1 MAFRSCVGIVSLTPA
16 RHYTG
21 FVTAPNSGSRPCDAY
36 RFDSFEVQVRAGVVY
51 KAGDRLHLQE
61 LPFQML
67 LILLERPGV
76 LVTREELGRRLWG
89 QTFVEV
95 DKGLYVVAAKLRE
108 ALGDD
113 ATRPRFIKT
122 ISGQG
127 YCFIGDVTPGFEA
140 ASESLAE
147 AVPPEPLGET
157 KPDAQRRVWHIATGC
172 LLAVVAT
179 AVLGAY
185 TYRFLHRP
193 VANER
198 DRIVVGG
205 FTNNTGN
212 PDLDNTLPFAMLLK
226 LQESPYLSL
235 IPDQNFR
242 HLVKNPDTAPLQDK
256 LHACVSVGGQLLL
269 DGQILAFSHGYRILL
284 MARRCAGGQL
294 LTTEEAE
301 SDSQPAILSAL
312 DRATEKMRRR
322 LGEPDSSLRKFNVP
336 VTQVTTASLAA
347 LKVFTLG
354 EEKRLL
360 GLYPESIAN
369 YKLAIDLDP
378 QFALAY
384 AHLGADYSNMRQ
396 PSLGREYYRKA
407 FDLRDRTT
415 DRERLYIITHYYA
428 LATGEIGRAIED
440 YDLWRTIYPR
450 DFVPTNNLAV
460 EYLEIGQPQKAVEFA
475 RKAIQLNPTSQ
486 LAYGNLAEAYART
499 GDFADENVLCR
510 DPAHA
515 EDDFVGFHNACF
527 AAAFAQHDEPGME
540 RQLKWAHGKPYES
553 MLLSDMAWIA
563 ASRGRISEARRLL
576 AQAKQNALQNNL
588 AELAADLLLDSAN
601 LEADLGLVHEAR
613 EDVQTSLALASG
625 YASEQGMAAL
635 ALARAG
641 DIPRAEAESSRASS
655 QAPLDTILNLAILAS
670 VRAALDLQR
679 HDSKGA
685 IKSLEEA
692 RPFDFCASIGP
703 APAYYR
709 GLAYIQDNQPQQAI
723 RELQRVLDHR
733 LLTAFPVYD
742 ALTQLKLG
750 RAYQM
755 IGDQVHAAQAY
766 REAASI
772 WRDADPG
779 LPPLQEIRVYQ
790 RDLTARRGNIGA
802 GQSPDVIAV
811 GSEHSPHPQTSEARV
826 H

>member
-1 MAFRSCVGIVSLTPA
+1 
-16 RHYTG
+16 
-21 FVTAPNSGSRPCDAY
+21 
-36 RFDSFEVQVRAGVVY
+36 
-51 KAGDRLHLQE
+51 
-61 LPFQML
+61 ML
-67 LILLERPGV
+67 LILLHRPGV
-76 LVTREELGRRLWG
+76 IVTREELGHRLWG
-89 QTFVEV
+89 ETFVEV

-127 YCFIGDVTPGFEA
+127 YCFIGDVTPSFEA
-140 ASESLAE
+140 ASEPLAE

-157 KPDAQRRVWHIATGC
+157 KPDSQGRVGYIATGI
-172 LLAVVAT
+172 LLAVIAT

-185 TYRFLHRP
+185 TYRFLRRP
-193 VANER
+193 LANER
-198 DRIVVGG
+198 DRVVVGG
-205 FTNNTGN
+205 FRNNTGN
-212 PDLDNTLPFAMLLK
+212 PDLDNTLPFAMQLK
-226 LQESPYLSL
+226 LQESPYLTL

-242 HLVKNPDTAPLQDK
+242 HFVKDPDTAPLQDQ

-284 MARRCAGGQL
+284 MARRCADGQL
-294 LTTEEAE
+294 LTTQEAE
-301 SDSQPAILSAL
+301 SDSQSTILSAL

-322 LGEPDSSLRKFNVP
+322 LGEPETSLRKFNAP
-336 VTQVTTASLAA
+336 LMEVTTASLAA

-354 EEKRLL
+354 EEKRSL

-384 AHLGADYSNMRQ
+384 ARLGADYSNMRQ
-396 PSLGREYYRKA
+396 PSLGREYYGKA
-407 FDLRDRTT
+407 FELRNRTT

-440 YDLWRTIYPR
+440 YELWRTIYPR
-450 DFVPTNNLAV
+450 DFTPTNNLAV

-475 RKAIQLNPTSQ
+475 RRAIHLNPTSQ

-499 GDFADENVLCR
+499 GDFSDENVLCR

-515 EDDFVGFHNACF
+515 EDDFVGFHNACL
-527 AAAFAQHDEPGME
+527 AAVFAQDDEPGMQ

-563 ASRGRISEARRLL
+563 VSRGKVSEARRLV

-588 AELAADLLLDSAN
+588 VELAADLLLDSAN
-601 LEADLGLVHEAR
+601 LEADFGLVHEAR
-613 EDVQTSLALASG
+613 EDVQSSLALASE

-635 ALARAG
+635 VLARAG
-641 DIPRAEAESSRASS
+641 DIPGAEAESSRASS
-655 QAPLDTILNLAILAS
+655 QAPLDTILNSAILAS
-670 VRAALDLQR
+670 VRSALDLQK

-685 IKSLEEA
+685 IKSLEET

-723 RELQRVLDHR
+723 RELQRVLENR
-733 LLTAFPVYD
+733 LMAAYPVYD
-742 ALTQLKLG
+742 ALAQLKLG

-766 REAASI
+766 SKAGTI
-772 WRDADPG
+772 WKDADPG
-779 LPPLQEIRVYQ
+779 LPPLQEMRVYQ
-790 RDLTARRGNIGA
+790 RELTARRVDIGA
-802 GQSPDVIAV
+802 GQNLHVLVV
-811 GSEHSPHPQTSEARV
+811 GSSQSSHPQTSEARV

>member
-1 MAFRSCVGIVSLTPA
+1 MAFTPIKK
-16 RHYTG
+16 YTDS
-21 FVTAPNSGSRPCDAY
+21 VTAPNSGSRTCDAY
-36 RFDSFEVQVRAGVVY
+36 RFDSFEVRVRSGVLYRAGE
-51 KAGDRLHLQE
+51 RLHVQE

-67 LILLERPGV
+67 LILLHRPGV
-76 LVTREELGRRLWG
+76 IVTREELGHRLWG
-89 QTFVEV
+89 ETFVEV

-127 YCFIGDVTPGFEA
+127 YCFIGDVTPSFEA
-140 ASESLAE
+140 ASEPLAE

-157 KPDAQRRVWHIATGC
+157 KPDSQGRVGYIATGI
-172 LLAVVAT
+172 LLAVIAT

-185 TYRFLHRP
+185 TYRFLRRP
-193 VANER
+193 LANER
-198 DRIVVGG
+198 DRVVVGG
-205 FTNNTGN
+205 FRNNTGN
-212 PDLDNTLPFAMLLK
+212 PDLDNTLPFAMQLK
-226 LQESPYLSL
+226 LQESPYLTL

-242 HLVKNPDTAPLQDK
+242 HFVKDPDTAPLQDQ
-256 LHACVSVGGQLLL
+256 LHVCVSVGGQLLL

-284 MARRCAGGQL
+284 MARRCADGQL
-294 LTTEEAE
+294 LTTQEAE
-301 SDSQPAILSAL
+301 SDSQSTILSAL

-322 LGEPDSSLRKFNVP
+322 LGEPETSLRKFNAP
-336 VTQVTTASLAA
+336 LMEVTTASLAA

-354 EEKRLL
+354 EEKRSL

-384 AHLGADYSNMRQ
+384 ARLGADYSNMRQ
-396 PSLGREYYRKA
+396 PSLGREYYGKA
-407 FDLRDRTT
+407 FELRNRTT

-440 YDLWRTIYPR
+440 YELWRTIYPR
-450 DFVPTNNLAV
+450 DFTPTNNLAV

-475 RKAIQLNPTSQ
+475 RRAIHLNPTSQ

-499 GDFADENVLCR
+499 GDFSDENVLCR

-515 EDDFVGFHNACF
+515 EDDFVGFHNACL
-527 AAAFAQHDEPGME
+527 AAAFAQDDEPGMQ

-563 ASRGRISEARRLL
+563 VSRGKVSEARRLV

-588 AELAADLLLDSAN
+588 VELAADLLLDSAN
-601 LEADLGLVHEAR
+601 LEADFGLVHEAR
-613 EDVQTSLALASG
+613 EDVQSSLALASE

-635 ALARAG
+635 VLARAG
-641 DIPRAEAESSRASS
+641 DIPGAEAESSRASS
-655 QAPLDTILNLAILAS
+655 QAPLDTILNSAILAS
-670 VRAALDLQR
+670 VRSALDLQK

-685 IKSLEEA
+685 IKSLEET

-723 RELQRVLDHR
+723 RELQRVLENR
-733 LLTAFPVYD
+733 LMAAYPVYD
-742 ALTQLKLG
+742 ALAQLKLG

-766 REAASI
+766 SKAGTI
-772 WRDADPG
+772 WKDADPG
-779 LPPLQEIRVYQ
+779 LPPLQEMRVYQ
-790 RDLTARRGNIGA
+790 RELTARRVDIGA
-802 GQSPDVIAV
+802 GQNPDVLAV
-811 GSEHSPHPQTSEARV
+811 GSSQSSHPQTSEARV